1 MYLTKLEIFGFKSF
15 AQKVALKFDQG
26 LTGIIGPNGCGKSN
40 VVDSIRWVLG
50 EQRPSVLRCDR
61 MDNLIFNGTA
71 TSKPLGLAE
80 VSMDIENNRNILPSE
95 YTEVKLTRR
104 LDRNGDSEY
113 LINNQT
119 VRLMDILN
127 LFTDTGMGA
136 DAYSVIEL
144 KMVEQILSD
153 NAQERRRLFEEAAG
167 IKKYKARRKSAL
179 NKLDTTQQELTRLDD
194 IIAEVQKAVNSL
206 SRQVGKA
213 RRYHEYKQQLK
224 ENELVL
230 SHLKMNSYQNQLK
243 PLRAELEQVGKT
255 KNTLGS
261 EIHKMEASLEKLQ
274 AQSVEMEQAYRGKA
288 SILYR
293 KDESIQE
300 LQNRR
305 QLRKQ
310 RIESL
315 EEATATYH
323 QEIAFQKGKIQQL
336 AEEKA
341 GLQTALD
348 QTRKSMAEAQE
359 RYRESANR
367 QLEAETLYQ
376 KARDEYQRFV
386 QTNLQELQK
395 SAGIKE
401 AHQKILI
408 EKENLVARI
417 SRQEENASRF
427 AAELKEREQD
437 LHSLEKSL
445 TAARGDQEMYRQ
457 EYSHL
462 EQSIGELQERR
473 ENLRNEININEG
485 RLEKARNRKDFLENL
500 IKNYEGFS
508 ESVQY
513 VMSRK
518 AEYAGVVDTL
528 ANLVD
533 CEPEFRPA
541 LESYLAEVSN
551 YLVVEAVDTAR
562 DILKHMRSNEKGRL
576 TLVPL
581 SLLNANH
588 KNGNLQLPPSN
599 GRTTP
604 LQEIVSYPA
613 SYSQLFDFLFHSV
626 YLVPDL
632 ETAIDVRGEYPE
644 LTCITREGEILES
657 WGNLTGG
664 SSANH
669 VGLIGRKEQYE
680 KVIEKFE
687 TLQNQLAAQKTEYES
702 MMTSLEEKETKRR
715 EFEGLLESTQ
725 KQSVEID
732 KKVNLVHYET
742 KRLQETMQEIEEEV
756 AALNQQIKDLEA
768 REQALQP
775 ELQQREEKLAAYQ
788 SQEKSAQE
796 HQRETEAQLKEI
808 TKTTQEFQ
816 ITYLNLGGQEKEG
829 VQKLEFNNQ
838 GRKEAENFIADRE
851 QRILDGQSQIEILQ
865 KEVQQI
871 EIDLKTLYKERDEA
885 EKQKDKT
892 EREFN
897 ELKSA
902 IQLSEGE
909 LKKRQRLW
917 NQARERVQELELH
930 IKELDVKLSGIQEQ
944 IQEKY
949 GAAAPD
955 FNINELDPA
964 TSIDTI
970 QQEIETLRYK
980 LERLGDVNPL
990 AIKEHEKEKERLDF
1004 LESQRADLLDARD
1017 QLVETISKLND
1028 TARKQFMEVFEKI
1041 HANFQRVFKEFFE
1054 GGEAELSLIESRDP
1068 LEANID
1074 IAVTHKGKRL
1084 NTLTLLSAG
1093 EKTLTAISLL
1103 FAIYL
1108 VKPSPFCILDEVDA
1122 PLDDVN
1128 IGRFTQALNLFAR
1141 DTQFILVTHNKKTME
1156 AAKSL
1161 YGVTMEEV
1169 GVSKVVSVRFD

>member
-15 AQKVALKFDQG
+15 AQKVNLKFDQG

-50 EQRPSVLRCDR
+50 EQRPAVLRCDR

-71 TSKPLGLAE
+71 TRKPLGLAE
-80 VSMDIENNRNILPSE
+80 VSMHIENNKNILPSE
-95 YTEVKLTRR
+95 YSEVKITRR

-113 LINNQT
+113 LLNNQK
-119 VRLMDILN
+119 VRLMDIVN

-167 IKKYKARRKSAL
+167 IKKYKARRRSAL

-194 IIAEVQKAVNSL
+194 ILAEVQKAVNSL
-206 SRQVGKA
+206 ARQVGKA
-213 RRYHEYKQQLK
+213 RRYLEYKESLK

-230 SHLKMNSYQNQLK
+230 SHLKINSYQNQLK
-243 PLRAELEQVGKT
+243 PLRAELTEVSQT
-255 KNTLGS
+255 KSTMGG
-261 EIHKMEASLEKLQ
+261 EIHKIEARLEKLQ
-274 AQSVEMEQAYRGKA
+274 IQSVEMEQAYRQKA
-288 SILYR
+288 ANLHR
-293 KDESIQE
+293 KDEGILE

-315 EEATATYH
+315 EEAGTTYH
-323 QEIAFQKGKIQQL
+323 QEIAFQNGKIQQL
-336 AEEKA
+336 LEERESLEKT
-341 GLQTALD
+341 LTSIRDDMETA
-348 QTRKSMAEAQE
+348 QQ
-359 RYRESANR
+359 RYRESANK
-367 QLEAETLYQ
+367 QLEAESNYQ
-376 KARDEYQRFV
+376 KARDEYQQFV
-386 QTNLQELQK
+386 QANLEALQQ
-395 SAGIKE
+395 SSGVKE
-401 AHQKILI
+401 THQKILI
-408 EKENLVARI
+408 EKENLTSRI
-417 SRQEENASRF
+417 TRHEENAARF
-427 AAELKEREQD
+427 NAELKERQQDSQELEKGIQAAREDQDMYEQESAHLVQAIQEMKD
-437 LHSLEKSL
+437 RQETLRSEINITEGMLEKS
-445 TAARGDQEMYRQ
+445 R
-457 EYSHL
+457 S
-462 EQSIGELQERR
+462 
-473 ENLRNEININEG
+473 
-485 RLEKARNRKDFLENL
+485 RKDFLENL

-518 AEYAGVVDTL
+518 SEYAGVVDTL

-533 CEPEFRPA
+533 CEPEYRSA

-562 DILKHMRSNEKGRL
+562 DILKNVRSNEKGRL
-576 TLVPL
+576 TVVPL

-588 KNGNLQLPPSN
+588 QNGNIKLPPSN

-604 LQEIVSYPA
+604 LKDVVSYPS
-613 SYSQLFDFLFHSV
+613 SYHQLFDFLFQSV

-632 ETAIDVRGEYPE
+632 ETAIDIRSDYPE
-644 LTCITREGEILES
+644 LTCVTREGDILEN

-664 SSANH
+664 SSTNH

-680 KVIEKFE
+680 KVLKKFDA
-687 TLQNQLAAQKTEYES
+687 L
-702 MMTSLEEKETKRR
+702 EKELQSQKSEIESLNESLTEKEQKRG
-715 EFEGLLESTQ
+715 EFEVLLASTRQ
-725 KQSVEID
+725 QVVEYD
-732 KKVNLVHYET
+732 KKINVLNYEIN
-742 KRLQETMQEIEEEV
+742 RLQQTTGEINEETEELRGQIRELEAQEQEI
-756 AALNQQIKDLEA
+756 
-768 REQALQP
+768 QP
-775 ELQQREEKLAAYQ
+775 QLQQREEKLSQYQ
-788 SQEKSAQE
+788 AQEKSAQE
-796 HQRETEAQLKEI
+796 QQLTSEAQLKEI
-808 TKTTQEFQ
+808 TKNTQEFQ
-816 ITYLNLGGQEKEG
+816 ITYLNMNSQEKE
-829 VQKLEFNNQ
+829 VLQKQNFNLQ
-838 GRKEAENFIADRE
+838 GQTESKNFITDRE
-851 QRILDGQSQIEILQ
+851 KRIVESQAQIESL
-865 KEVQQI
+865 KTEVQEI
-871 EIDLKTLYKERDEA
+871 EKQLETLYKERDEA
-885 EKQKDKT
+885 EAQKNKT
-892 EREFN
+892 ETEFN
-897 ELKSA
+897 ELKSS
-902 IQLSEGE
+902 IQVMESD

-930 IKELDVKLSGIQEQ
+930 IKELDVKLSGIGEQ
-944 IQEKY
+944 IEEKY
-949 GAAAPD
+949 GKESVKFD
-955 FNINELDPA
+955 INQLEPSV
-964 TSIDTI
+964 SIETV
-970 QQEIETLRYK
+970 QQEIETLRER

-1004 LESQRADLLDARD
+1004 LLAQRDDLLSARD
-1017 QLVETISKLND
+1017 QLIETIEKLNT
-1028 TARKQFMEVFEKI
+1028 TARKQFMEIFEQI
-1041 HANFQRVFKEFFE
+1041 RINFQRVFREFFD

-1122 PLDDVN
+1122 PLDDIN
-1128 IGRFTQALNLFAR
+1128 IGRFTQALNLFAK

-1156 AAKSL
+1156 AVKSL